1 MDEENTTPT
10 HECTGDDC
18 QHESHTAAAPVAD
31 APAEEAAPATE
42 EAAPTEETTPLA

>member
-18 QHESHTAAAPVAD
+18 QHESHAAPVA
-31 APAEEAAPATE
+31 AE
-42 EAAPTEETTPLA
+42 APTEETAAPETPAEETPQV